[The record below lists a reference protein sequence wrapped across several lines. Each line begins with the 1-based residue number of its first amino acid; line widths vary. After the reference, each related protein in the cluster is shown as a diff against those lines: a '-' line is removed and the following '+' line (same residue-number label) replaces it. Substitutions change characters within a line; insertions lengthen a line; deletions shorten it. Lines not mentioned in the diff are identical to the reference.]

1 MRSTDRRAHTPV
13 LAAGALLSLLWL
25 FIYISTV
32 SPTVNFI
39 DSGELITAAYE
50 PGIAHPPGYPLYIL
64 IGYVVSHLLPG
75 EVAWRVNVLSAVW
88 GAAAVGAMF
97 ALLYELSDYIL
108 ALLPLRSR
116 SSAVAQATSRRRRQG
131 RQPAPPPAEP
141 PVRMRP
147 HTWLPVATA
156 AVGASLFAASAS
168 FWSRTAQAKMYTLHY
183 FFMLVLLWLA
193 LGYRRAVDR
202 NDPHA
207 ARWRLIAVAATLGL
221 SFTNH
226 LMTSLLVP
234 GLLILLVAGEGWQ
247 VRLRTLARHWRV
259 TLACLLAPLLLYLY
273 LPVRSSQ
280 GPIMNWGSP
289 DNWGDFWRHV
299 RGWQYTAYLFQQV
312 DIQAMRIRDYALVQ
326 WHWLTWLILLAAVAG
341 AGLLARTR
349 PVVFIATLVTALLT
363 VGFGIAYTISEI
375 EPYLVPLYA
384 MLVIWVSTLPMY
396 LILRYWVIA
405 QSTTG
410 TSHTSAMRMPVGA
423 VALLAILALAS
434 AVTNYPAQNRSRD
447 RLAEQFALN
456 VFNSLPAASI
466 LITDYWD
473 FYAPTYYLQ
482 DVRGVRRDIAIVNM
496 NLLRYPWYTGQLAKK
511 YPWLIANSQDIVDRF
526 RAEQLKWVNGQP
538 FDADLLNRLYF
549 ELLTSF
555 VDRNRDHPAYVLF
568 APCLPQVP
576 CESNLVAPGYYRQPV
591 GLVSRLLAQAPTPA
605 DLPPEPHF
613 ELRGITYD
621 RVPMDEFSRA
631 NTQYYVRA
639 CQTMARLYDMAGQTQ
654 QAQHMRDLAA
664 EIMSALQ
671 DR

>member
-1 MRSTDRRAHTPV
+1 MQSTDQRAHIAV
-13 LAAGALLSLLWL
+13 LVAGALVSSLWL
-25 FIYISTV
+25 LIYISTV

-64 IGYVVSHLLPG
+64 MGYVVSHLLPG
-75 EVAWRVNVLSAVW
+75 EVAWRVNMLSAMW

-97 ALLYELSDYIL
+97 ALLRELGDYIL
-108 ALLPLRSR
+108 ALLPMRSR
-116 SSAVAQATSRRRRQG
+116 SPATAPATPGRRRHG
-131 RQPAPPPAEP
+131 RQPASPPPVP
-141 PVRMRP
+141 SVRQRP
-147 HTWLPVATA
+147 HPWLPVATA
-156 AVGASLFAASAS
+156 AIGASLFAASAS

-183 FFMLVLLWLA
+183 FFMLVLVWLA
-193 LGYRRAVDR
+193 LGYRRALDR
-202 NDPHA
+202 NDLRA
-207 ARWRLIAVAATLGL
+207 ARWRLVALAATLGL

-247 VRLRTLARHWRV
+247 ARLRTLARHWRV
-259 TLACLLAPLLLYLY
+259 VLACLLAPLLLYLY
-273 LPVRSSQ
+273 LPLRSSQ
-280 GPIMNWGSP
+280 GPLMNWGSP

-312 DIQAMRIRDYALVQ
+312 DIQAVRIRDYALAQ
-326 WHWLTWLILLAAVAG
+326 WHRLTWLILPAAVAG
-341 AGLLARTR
+341 ACLLARTR
-349 PVVFIATLVTALLT
+349 PVVFLATLVTALLT
-363 VGFGIAYTISEI
+363 TGFGIAYTISEI

-384 MLVIWVSTLPMY
+384 MLVIWVSTLPVY
-396 LILRYWVIA
+396 LILRYWAIA
-405 QSTTG
+405 QSTTNI
-410 TSHTSAMRMPVGA
+410 SHTTAMRMSVGA
-423 VALLAILALAS
+423 VALLAVLALAS

-456 VFNSLPAASI
+456 VFNSLPTNSI

-511 YPWLIANSQDIVDRF
+511 YPWLTANSQDIVGRF

-549 ELLTSF
+549 ELLASF
-555 VDRNRDHPAYVLF
+555 VDRNRDRPAYVLF
-568 APCLPQVP
+568 APCLPQIP

-605 DLPPEPHF
+605 DLPPEPRF

-639 CQTMARLYDMAGQTQ
+639 CQTMARLYDAAGQTQ
-654 QAQHMRDLAA
+654 QAQRMRDLAA
-664 EIMSALQ
+664 QIMRALQ